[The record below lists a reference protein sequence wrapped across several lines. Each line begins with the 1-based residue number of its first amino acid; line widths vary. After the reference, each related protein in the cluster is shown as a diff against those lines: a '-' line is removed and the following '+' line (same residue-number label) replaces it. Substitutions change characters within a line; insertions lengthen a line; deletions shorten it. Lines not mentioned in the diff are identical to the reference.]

1 MFLDQQFYLQLQI
14 FELQCVWASNVE
26 DLDWTRRIGSFLSA
40 DIGVGTQE
48 GWEYRPAQQCHF
60 QSSQSFR
67 RSRSLQIKMRLID
80 WGLQLI
86 TKKLIFK
93 IVGNESKEKF
103 TTPVALIALKDL
115 PISMVWNFVSLSS
128 LKTKI

>member
-1 MFLDQQFYLQLQI
+1 
-14 FELQCVWASNVE
+14 
-26 DLDWTRRIGSFLSA
+26 
-40 DIGVGTQE
+40 
-48 GWEYRPAQQCHF
+48 
-60 QSSQSFR
+60 
-67 RSRSLQIKMRLID
+67 MRLID

-115 PISMVWNFVSLSS
+115 PISMV
-128 LKTKI
+128 